1 MRVAVV
7 IALVIMACGGTA
19 QPTAVGA
26 PDDGGLPADSP
37 TLGLQT
43 LGTNPTI
50 SFYGVQGTET
60 LTIPVP
66 PGLLPAEL
74 TAIVE
79 IPVNLR
85 AGTLAVTQDDRTS
98 PEYRCPMRTEC
109 QLSFRSRGLPSS
121 NNAVTLVL
129 RSYLVPLDGY
139 CLDPTNPLRL
149 TDAAIRYDG
158 VETPPDSGSGLPAA
172 GIAQAD
178 DVHPG
183 ATIDQR
189 SPTRRSGWPPR
200 WWRTT
205 ASRTPRS
212 LLTPLAD
219 GQAGPPLDRR
229 HRWNARSSSA
239 RVPRHGACH
248 CAAPAAC
255 RHC

>member
-26 PDDGGLPADSP
+26 PDDGALPAESQ

-85 AGTLAVTQDDRTS
+85 AGTLAVTQDDRTI
-98 PEYRCPMRTEC
+98 
-109 QLSFRSRGLPSS
+109 SRIPLPDADRAPVVIPLAGVAVV

-139 CLDPTNPLRL
+139 CLDPT
-149 TDAAIRYDG
+149 IRC
-158 VETPPDSGSGLPAA
+158 DSPMQQFATMESR
-172 GIAQAD
+172 
-178 DVHPG
+178 HP
-183 ATIDQR
+183 
-189 SPTRRSGWPPR
+189 RRW
-200 WWRTT
+200 
-205 ASRTPRS
+205 
-212 LLTPLAD
+212 
-219 GQAGPPLDRR
+219 
-229 HRWNARSSSA
+229 
-239 RVPRHGACH
+239 
-248 CAAPAAC
+248 
-255 RHC
+255 

>member
-26 PDDGGLPADSP
+26 PDDGGLPAESP

-85 AGTLAVTQDDRTS
+85 AGTLAVTQDDRTI
-98 PEYRCPMRTEC
+98 
-109 QLSFRSRGLPSS
+109 SRIPLPDADRVPVVIPLAGVAVV

-158 VETPPDSGSGLPAA
+158 VETPPTVVAEFLPP
-172 GIAQAD
+172 IL
-178 DVHPG
+178 
-183 ATIDQR
+183 R
-189 SPTRRSGWPPR
+189 K
-200 WWRTT
+200 
-205 ASRTPRS
+205 
-212 LLTPLAD
+212 LTVFIP
-219 GQAGPPLDRR
+219 
-229 HRWNARSSSA
+229 AR
-239 RVPRHGACH
+239 P
-248 CAAPAAC
+248 
-255 RHC
+255 